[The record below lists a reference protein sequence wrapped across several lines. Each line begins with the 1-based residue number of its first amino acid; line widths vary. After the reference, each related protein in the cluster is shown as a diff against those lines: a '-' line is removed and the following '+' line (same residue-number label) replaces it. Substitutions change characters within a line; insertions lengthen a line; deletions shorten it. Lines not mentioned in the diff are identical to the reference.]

1 MVSRRGY
8 GRDVNR
14 RQAAA
19 TLAAVAASAAPAQ
32 AGMVKQTGSGIQLRM
47 PKPAV
52 MPQFVVDPT
61 IQEGGAG
68 NDLANR
74 TVRSSAPLGRYAR
87 RHELFHTLDHD
98 EFSQA
103 DREAL
108 ARIVAPKR
116 AGEASTDWWGKTGP
130 EAAGRP
136 GLAEIAADYYAT
148 AKVQQPSRRAGK
160 FVVSQSEQSYTRIRD
175 KRMAEFRRFMDQ
187 WARTNLR

>member
-108 ARIVAPKR
+108 
-116 AGEASTDWWGKTGP
+116 